1 MWRSGIK
8 KMINSDKTKSKIN
21 TTDDETMSH
30 TNALLPPRRGDVKR
44 CIFKSLAHNVKIM
57 ISDHSCCGNL
67 HSSAI
72 VSASTDHDRDFK
84 V

>member
-1 MWRSGIK
+1 MEK
-8 KMINSDKTKSKIN
+8 QKMMNKNANMKSKIN
-21 TTDDETMSH
+21 TDDHETMSH
-30 TNALLPPRRGDVKR
+30 TKALLPPRRGDVKR
-44 CIFKSLAHNVKIM
+44 RIFNSLAHNVKTV

-72 VSASTDHDRDFK
+72 VAASSDHDQDLK